1 MSEDKLDLNCDLDI
15 AKDIAYGNVVEF
27 LNFNLLYLTYY
38 CLQRRINGVAFLCN
52 FNKSY
57 NCFKFMLQCLT
68 TVIRCDILR
77 LY

>member
-38 CLQRRINGVAFLCN
+38 CFAA
-52 FNKSY
+52 S
-57 NCFKFMLQCLT
+57 
-68 TVIRCDILR
+68 D
-77 LY
+77 